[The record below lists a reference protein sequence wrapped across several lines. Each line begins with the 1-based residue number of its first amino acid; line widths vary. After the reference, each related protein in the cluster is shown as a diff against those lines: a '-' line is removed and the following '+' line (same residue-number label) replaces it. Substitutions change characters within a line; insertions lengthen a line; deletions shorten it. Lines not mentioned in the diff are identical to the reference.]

1 VPHLQSINI
10 STKHIFSPIK
20 ALFSIFLILSSSLN
34 LIQSSSSLSL
44 SMDFI
49 SLSRVS
55 SCLIMGDSEPCQTE
69 SEFLEL
75 HMLKNYY
82 ETQEKIIFLSYKC
95 MIESYY
101 LGQLRFIPFRQ
112 LSCTYWSYN
121 DLYVWVYL
129 TQG

>member
-1 VPHLQSINI
+1 
-10 STKHIFSPIK
+10 
-20 ALFSIFLILSSSLN
+20 
-34 LIQSSSSLSL
+34 
-44 SMDFI
+44 MDFI

-112 LSCTYWSYN
+112 LSCTY
-121 DLYVWVYL
+121 
-129 TQG
+129 